1 MKDQLIKAIAF
12 DGQVRVSAVNATE
25 VVQQAQKKHDTW
37 SASSAALGRMLV
49 GSLLLGSDI
58 KDDAKITVQIDGGG
72 PAGKVI
78 AVADGEGHVKG
89 YAQNPHVSLDLND
102 QGKID
107 VRGAVGAEGLFTVI
121 KDLGLKDPFTGQVP
135 IVSGEIAEDFTYY
148 LAYSEQ
154 TPSAV
159 ALGVLVDTDESIIN
173 AGGYMIQLMPGVEE
187 ETIEKVEKAVSET
200 PQVTE
205 LLSDGLTPADI
216 VHRLFGEENVKLLD
230 DREVAFQCDCSKD
243 RFAGGLATLGK
254 DEITAIIEEDGQA
267 EVVCQFCNS
276 KYHFSKEDLEAIQ
289 VEASSK

>member
-89 YAQNPHVSLDLND
+89 YAQNPHVSLDLNV

-107 VRGAVGAEGLFTVI
+107 VRGAVGAEGPFTVI

-276 KYHFSKEDLEAIQ
+276 KYHFSEEDLEAIQ
-289 VEASSK
+289 AEASSK

>member
-107 VRGAVGAEGLFTVI
+107 VRGAVGVEGLFTVI

-289 VEASSK
+289 AEASSK